1 MATPAQNYALQGKQ
15 LVKVGQLLPGF
26 SKADDRNLP
35 KVDLYM
41 IVDFFQELRHPAMKH
56 VKMQRSAGV
65 DYGTDAV
72 GYVQLRRAD
81 GICEVVGRITPEHKV
96 SSKPYRVVVKIDE
109 TSEKVVDAKCMDCA
123 AAEGYCKYAVAF
135 LGWLQRR
142 SMEKSVTSTTSYWKK
157 ARLSNVTV
165 ETKTTALETL
175 RPNPRKKTKTEYNAS
190 GSFLTAVLEN
200 APEGTTGLIFDHL
213 AFKPHKGEELGIDR
227 LLQDFL
233 KDQIG
238 EPDCDQFLLY
248 CKQKM
253 TDELCDLIN
262 KGTILQAKSPL
273 WHAVRFSRVTASK
286 AYDAAHSSGNINSSL
301 VMSVIGAAR
310 LKDTDAMKRGRK
322 LEHSVLN
329 EVRSQLGK
337 INPTGIFLTPGYPVM
352 GASPDGITEDGQ
364 SIVEVKCPTT
374 QKNFRK
380 YVKNDGCVAAKH
392 LAQVQM
398 LMHIANRK
406 QAYFC
411 VAHPDFELTKNLK
424 IVKVMYDPVYSE
436 DLMLKCQNFWEKT
449 VFLELCRVYSN

>member
-1 MATPAQNYALQGKQ
+1 
-15 LVKVGQLLPGF
+15 
-26 SKADDRNLP
+26 
-35 KVDLYM
+35 
-41 IVDFFQELRHPAMKH
+41 
-56 VKMQRSAGV
+56 MQRSAGV

-109 TSEKVVDAKCMDCA
+109 TSEKVVDARCMDCA
-123 AAEGYCKYAVAF
+123 AAEGY
-135 LGWLQRR
+135 L
-142 SMEKSVTSTTSYWKK
+142 
-157 ARLSNVTV
+157 
-165 ETKTTALETL
+165 
-175 RPNPRKKTKTEYNAS
+175 
-190 GSFLTAVLEN
+190 LEN

-262 KGTILQAKSPL
+262 KGTVLQAKSPL

-322 LEHSVLN
+322 LKHSVLN

-337 INPTGIFLTPGYPVM
+337 INPTGIFLTPRYPVM

-374 QKNFRK
+374 KKNFRK

-411 VAHPDFELTKNLK
+411 VAHPDFELTTNVK